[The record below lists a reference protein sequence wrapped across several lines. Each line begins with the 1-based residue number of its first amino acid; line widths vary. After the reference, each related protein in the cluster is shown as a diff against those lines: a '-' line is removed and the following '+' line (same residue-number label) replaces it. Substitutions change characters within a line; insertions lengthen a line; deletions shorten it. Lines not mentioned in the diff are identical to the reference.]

1 VFPERE
7 QVREEESRQSEEFRQ
22 NEGLQCI
29 VSFTK
34 RLTRFTLYERMP
46 EEHLAALQHEVQA
59 AVGVS
64 RDLF

>member
-1 VFPERE
+1 MFPERE
-7 QVREEESRQSEEFRQ
+7 QVREKESRQSEVFRQ
-22 NEGLQCI
+22 NEGLKCI
-29 VSFTK
+29 VSFAK